1 MTVQAAGSEVF
12 VLQTKSTRKRIR
24 SVQCSFYATSSQ
36 MGSLTA
42 RCWGSCVHVPT
53 FWYRLNQADQ
63 CYWVVLDKQ
72 PLNGY
77 CCSMISKTYVR
88 ARRTYCVSWLRGSI
102 TVLTA
107 VAKLTLPHGLL
118 RGCTVMD
125 TEDLAASIW
134 PPPLSASTRWRR
146 ISYHKKYTHLYTTI
160 GEVIINNG
168 HGVKAC
174 AVMVLTNY
182 PTRWRF
188 GLMVVHWPR
197 STVSPHRAQLVPG
210 WVTIFR
216 WANHLN
222 NVTSHPGQLSLAIPR
237 GQTWVPQRKLGVNKH
252 TMECTSPYPW

>member
-146 ISYHKKYTHLYTTI
+146 ISYHKKYTHHS
-160 GEVIINNG
+160 V
-168 HGVKAC
+168 AC
-174 AVMVLTNY
+174 SAY
-182 PTRWRF
+182 
-188 GLMVVHWPR
+188 MVVLDNQIGKTGGVR
-197 STVSPHRAQLVPG
+197 TVIPCTNWKTLSYG
-210 WVTIFR
+210 WLCR
-216 WANHLN
+216 QY
-222 NVTSHPGQLSLAIPR
+222 HPTFQNSRLI
-237 GQTWVPQRKLGVNKH
+237 
-252 TMECTSPYPW
+252 CTTC